1 MGIFCKFSAGLEFEG
16 RLKVAGSTDNFF
28 QGWKIHIHD
37 PHEFPEVSRKGI
49 HVGIGKEVEISLSAE
64 ALIADENV
72 KTMAPTRRNCLLTE
86 EIDVPDMHTM
96 QLFTDYKKSSCQ
108 LECKSV
114 ADSLLSF
121 YSFCSQGHVTP
132 QEVQLPTVF
141 HARAY
146 QNIYQRTSTP

>member
-1 MGIFCKFSAGLEFEG
+1 MALLS
-16 RLKVAGSTDNFF
+16 
-28 QGWKIHIHD
+28 D

-64 ALIADENV
+64 TLIADENV
-72 KTMAPTRRNCLLTE
+72 KTMVPTRRKCLLTE

-114 ADSLLSF
+114 ENNLNIFIRFLRL
-121 YSFCSQGHVTP
+121 CCQGDVTP
-132 QEVQLPTVF
+132 QKVQLPAVF
-141 HARAY
+141 PAGA
-146 QNIYQRTSTP
+146 S